1 MWLYIPQQYLQTS
14 LPGSHC
20 VPASAA
26 SSSDCTSP
34 SLSIELFVMSSET
47 LSPRPLSWPG
57 WRTRPWLKLL
67 SGVTCAPSTAARGVA
82 AFISSLPATHA
93 SRSPMP
99 AGGWETATP
108 GTCGPRLHALSGK
121 FDPSGSSARMSTV
134 TSQWDWPR
142 SSESFQQWAT
152 QLKRACFL
160 RLKSAHPTY
169 GAGSSFWPT
178 PVATLRG
185 WNRSDIEIS
194 DKGLRFRSATDQTGK
209 QVSLQ
214 RVARLWAMLY
224 ATMRLLGARPAGL
237 TSYPFSR
244 PFHLTLQAGT
254 RSSTGDWTCNP
265 SFLDWMMGWPIGW
278 SEPMQSV
285 TGWSHWLQRMRGAL
299 CALPTL
305 DTD

>member
-1 MWLYIPQQYLQTS
+1 MWLYIPQQYHQTT

-20 VPASAA
+20 VPASVAWN
-26 SSSDCTSP
+26 SDCISQ
-34 SLSIELFVMSSET
+34 SQGIELFVMSSET
-47 LSPRPLSWPG
+47 LSPRPLSWQG
-57 WRTRPWLKLL
+57 WRTRPWLMHL
-67 SGVTCAPSTAARGVA
+67 SGVTCGPSTAALGVV
-82 AFISSLPATHA
+82 AFISSLPDIHA
-93 SRSPMP
+93 SRFHSP
-99 AGGWETATP
+99 AVGSGTQTP
-108 GTCGPRLHALSGK
+108 DTSGQK
-121 FDPSGSSARMSTV
+121 SQGSPEKSDPIGSSARMSTA
-134 TSQWDWPR
+134 TCPWDWPK
-142 SSESFQQWAT
+142 SSGSFQQWAT

-160 RLKSAHPTY
+160 RLKSVRPTY

-194 DKGLRFRSATDQTGK
+194 EKGLRFRPATDQTGK

-224 ATMRLLGARPAGL
+224 ATMRLLGARPTGL
-237 TSYPFSR
+237 TTYPFSR

-254 RSSTGDWTCNP
+254 RSLTGDWTCNP

-285 TGWSHWLQRMRGAL
+285 TGWCHWLQRMRGAL
-299 CALPTL
+299 CALPL
-305 DTD
+305 PRAE